1 MVLKTLLKKQL
12 LEIFRSYVYDSK
24 KNKSRSKGATIGYFI
39 MYAIIMV
46 GVLGGLFT
54 YMALSMCSPLAE
66 AGMGWLYFA
75 IFTLIAIVL
84 GAFGSVFNTYSS
96 LYMAKDNDLL
106 LSMPIPVGAILVS
119 RLLAVYLMG
128 LMYSAVVFIP
138 AAIVYWVMGSCSL
151 SVVVCSVVMM
161 VMISIFVLVLSCA
174 LGWVV
179 AKVSQKLKNK
189 SFITVI
195 ISLAFIGLYYFFYF
209 KAQSVIN
216 DLITNAVEYGAKIKA
231 SAYPMYLIGL
241 TPTGDWLATA
251 VVSLV
256 VLALFGLTWRL
267 LSRSFIGI
275 VTSNSDS
282 GRVKY
287 KAEKAKKQSPDMA
300 LLKKEL
306 GRFTSSAN
314 YMLNC
319 GMGTLFLLI
328 MAVALVIKGSSLV
341 STLDS
346 LFEGSSDICSVLLV
360 TALSAMIS
368 MNDITAPS
376 ISLEGKSIWLLQ
388 SLPVRPWQ
396 ALRAKLGVQLLVTM
410 IPVLICSL
418 CGVLVLKDSI
428 PARLLAVGLSLLF
441 VLFSG
446 LLGLVLNL
454 KMPNLTWT
462 SEIGPIKQSAPVAIN
477 LFSGWVYA
485 IALMGIYMA
494 VGYKL
499 GAAVYLLIFIGL
511 TLAADIVMYLWLKKE
526 GCRLFMDL

>member
-1 MVLKTLLKKQL
+1 MVIKTLLKKQL
-12 LEIFRSYVYDSK
+12 TEIFRSYVYDSK
-24 KNKSRSKGATIGYFI
+24 KNKSRSKGATIGYII
-39 MYAIIMV
+39 MYAVLMV

-54 YMALSMCSPLAE
+54 YMALSMCGPLVE
-66 AGMGWLYFA
+66 TGMGWLYFA
-75 IFTLIAIVL
+75 IFTLLAIVL

-119 RLLAVYLMG
+119 RLLTVYLMG
-128 LMYSAVVFIP
+128 LMYSAIAIVP
-138 AAIVYWVMGSCSL
+138 AVIVYWVVGSCSL
-151 SVVVCSVVMM
+151 SVVVCSLLMV

-195 ISLAFIGLYYFFYF
+195 ISLVFIGLYYFFYF
-209 KAQSVIN
+209 KAQSVIS
-216 DLITNAVEYGAKIKA
+216 DLITNAVAYGARIKA

-241 TPTGDWLATA
+241 APTGDWLAA
-251 VVSLV
+251 GAVSLV
-256 VLALFGLTWRL
+256 VLVLFGLTWWL

-275 VTSNSDS
+275 VTSRSDS

-287 KAEKAKKQSPDMA
+287 KAGKAKRQSPDRA

-306 GRFTSSAN
+306 NRFTSSAN

-319 GMGTLFLLI
+319 GLGTLFLLI

-346 LFEGSSDICSVLLV
+346 LFEGSADICSLLL
-360 TALSAMIS
+360 TAALCAMIS

-376 ISLEGKSIWLLQ
+376 ISLEGKNLWILQ
-388 SLPVRPWQ
+388 SLPIRPWQ
-396 ALRAKLGVQLLVTM
+396 VLRAKLGVQLLITM
-410 IPVLICSL
+410 APALICSL
-418 CGVLVLKDSI
+418 CGVLISKDSV
-428 PARLLAVGLSLLF
+428 PAKALAVVLSLLF

-462 SEIGPIKQSAPVAIN
+462 SEIGPIKQSAPVAIT

-485 IALMGIYMA
+485 LALVVLYMA
-494 VGYKL
+494 VGYRI
-499 GAAVYLLIFIGL
+499 GTVVYLLIFTGL
-511 TLAADIVMYLWLKKE
+511 TLAGDIVMYLWLKKE
-526 GCRLFMDL
+526 GCRIFANL

>member
-1 MVLKTLLKKQL
+1 MVIKTLLKKQL
-12 LEIFRSYVYDSK
+12 TEIFRSYVYDSK

-39 MYAIIMV
+39 MYAILMV

-54 YMALSMCSPLAE
+54 YMALSMCDPLAE

-75 IFTLIAIVL
+75 IFTLLAIVL

-119 RLLAVYLMG
+119 RLLTVYLMG
-128 LMYSAVVFIP
+128 LMYSAIAIVP
-138 AAIVYWVMGSCSL
+138 AVIVYWVVGSCSL
-151 SVVVCSVVMM
+151 SVVVCSLLMV

-179 AKVSQKLKNK
+179 AKISQKLKNK

-195 ISLAFIGLYYFFYF
+195 ISLVFIGLYYFFYF
-209 KAQSVIN
+209 KAQGVIS
-216 DLITNAVEYGAKIKA
+216 DLITNAVAYGARIKA
-231 SAYPMYLIGL
+231 SAYPMYLMGL
-241 TPTGDWLATA
+241 APTGDWLAA
-251 VVSLV
+251 GAVSLV
-256 VLALFGLTWRL
+256 VLVLFGLTWWL

-275 VTSNSDS
+275 VTSSSDS

-287 KAEKAKKQSPDMA
+287 KAAKAKRQSPDRA

-306 GRFTSSAN
+306 SRFTSSAN

-319 GMGTLFLLI
+319 GLGTLFLLI

-341 STLDS
+341 STLDG
-346 LFEGSSDICSVLLV
+346 LFEGSADICSLLLAA
-360 TALSAMIS
+360 ALCAMIS

-376 ISLEGKSIWLLQ
+376 ISLEGKGLWILQ
-388 SLPVRPWQ
+388 SLPIRPWQ
-396 ALRAKLGVQLLVTM
+396 VLRAKLGVQLLITM
-410 IPVLICSL
+410 APTLICSL
-418 CGVLVLKDSI
+418 CGVLILKDSI
-428 PARLLAVGLSLLF
+428 PAKALAVVLSLLF

-485 IALMGIYMA
+485 LAIVVLYMA
-494 VGYKL
+494 VGYKI
-499 GAAVYLLIFIGL
+499 GTMVYLLIFTGL
-511 TLAADIVMYLWLKKE
+511 TLAGDIVMYLWLKKE